1 MRRGIFTVLLSG
13 LLLSGCA
20 NNDMN
25 DLSVF
30 VDEMRARKPAPID
43 PLPEF
48 RQAETFLY
56 VPAGRRDPF
65 APPPLETDEDID
77 VVVTDGPS
85 PDLTRPREE
94 LESFPLDTLRMVG
107 VLEQQEDMWGLI
119 RANDGTIHRVRAGNY
134 LGQNHGKILV
144 INEQS
149 VDLIELIPTGRG
161 GYLEREAALGLSGQ

>member
-1 MRRGIFTVLLSG
+1 MS
-13 LLLSGCA
+13 
-20 NNDMN
+20 
-25 DLSVF
+25 DLNGF

-65 APPPLETDEDID
+65 APPPMDTDESIGAT
-77 VVVTDGPS
+77 VTDGPS

-94 LESFPLDTLRMVG
+94 LESFPLDSLRMVG
-107 VLEQQEDMWGLI
+107 ILEQQEAIWGLV
-119 RANDGTIHRVRAGNY
+119 RASDGTIHRVRAGNY
-134 LGQNHGKILV
+134 LGQNHGRILA

-161 GYLEREAALGLSGQ
+161 GYLEREASLSLGVQ